1 MSRRRDYSI
10 RFSQSA
16 RSTEARKIYG
26 DRRRS
31 GARKK
36 GSVGTTVLVAE
47 EGRVVDDSAEVE
59 GDLELQVLEEV
70 TDVVA
75 SKKTH
80 AMKARSLAV
89 DGEDGHPPR
98 RSTGCRYHSFWL
110 NLGKFAK
117 ARLDSWMIK
126 RALAGAYVD
135 LTWNSRG
142 AHVILTWAYLSRR
155 VTTMGVAYTT
165 LEVVPVVPGARQYFP
180 P

>member
-70 TDVVA
+70 IDVVA

-80 AMKARSLAV
+80 SLAV

-110 NLGKFAK
+110 NLGKLCK
-117 ARLDSWMIK
+117 SE
-126 RALAGAYVD
+126 
-135 LTWNSRG
+135 T
-142 AHVILTWAYLSRR
+142 
-155 VTTMGVAYTT
+155 
-165 LEVVPVVPGARQYFP
+165 
-180 P
+180 